1 MQRECVYAN
10 IYMQSNRCNNI
21 MCRKTQ
27 MHRSMKH
34 KCKETHNKIYN
45 NACKCVCALILF
57 KNQGQVIYLLKLL
70 KSPWEDRKLAKD
82 TVLSYP
88 IHTNPNVVCHEISQS
103 KVRHLQSPP
112 LAIS

>member
-1 MQRECVYAN
+1 MIKRKHTLNKETQGKHINAN
-10 IYMQSNRCNNI
+10 IYMQSNRCKKI

-57 KNQGQVIYLLKLL
+57 LSDLIA
-70 KSPWEDRKLAKD
+70 KSARPNAYSLSVFILAK
-82 TVLSYP
+82 
-88 IHTNPNVVCHEISQS
+88 
-103 KVRHLQSPP
+103 
-112 LAIS
+112 